1 MIVKSLCVQAL
12 ELEEFRALERQI
24 TQDSGMSVRGS
35 VASLSA
41 ITGMHNPNAGLKAD
55 THMLLQSQ
63 HRMPLAPM
71 SPSSTQFLGQAR
83 DQHQMPWQYPASQA
97 AESDSSLHE
106 AHHTHNQ
113 APRQLPSGRG
123 TGNPFAEPEDFDR
136 PATSLLSHQQ
146 ESIEQGWD
154 AQAPSYARHSSR
166 AQSVDQPQ
174 VDFHAEAQQ
183 AIPDS
188 DFKHESAWDA
198 AQVAQGPAHSSD
210 EASQVSSVC
219 RCWCITCMS

>member
-1 MIVKSLCVQAL
+1 MSVRPLCVQAL

-24 TQDSGMSVRGS
+24 TQDSGISVRGS

-41 ITGMHNPNAGLKAD
+41 VTGMHNPIAGLKAD
-55 THMLLQSQ
+55 THMLTHSE
-63 HRMPLAPM
+63 HTMPLAPM
-71 SPSSTQFLGQAR
+71 SQPSTQSLGQAR
-83 DQHQMPWQYPASQA
+83 DQLQMPWQYPASQA

-106 AHHTHNQ
+106 AYQAHDQ
-113 APRQLPSGRG
+113 APRQVPSGRV

-146 ESIEQGWD
+146 KSIEQGWD
-154 AQAPSYARHSSR
+154 EQAPSYARHSSR

-174 VDFHAEAQQ
+174 VDFYAEAQQ

-188 DFKHESAWDA
+188 NFKHESAWDV
-198 AQVAQGPAHSSD
+198 AQMAQGPAQNSD

-219 RCWCITCMS
+219 RYWCTACMS

>member
-1 MIVKSLCVQAL
+1 MTVRPLCVQAL

-41 ITGMHNPNAGLKAD
+41 VTGMHNPIAGLKAD
-55 THMLLQSQ
+55 AHMLTQSE
-63 HRMPLAPM
+63 HRTPLAPM
-71 SPSSTQFLGQAR
+71 SQPIAQSLAQAQ

-106 AHHTHNQ
+106 AYRAHNQ
-113 APRQLPSGRG
+113 APRQLPSGRV
-123 TGNPFAEPEDFDR
+123 TGNPFAEPENFDR

-146 ESIEQGWD
+146 KSIEQGWD
-154 AQAPSYARHSSR
+154 EQAPSYARHSSR

-174 VDFHAEAQQ
+174 VDLYAEAQQ
-183 AIPDS
+183 ATS
-188 DFKHESAWDA
+188 VGDFKHESAWEA
-198 AQVAQGPAHSSD
+198 AQGPAHNSA
-210 EASQVSSVC
+210 EASQVSSLC
-219 RCWCITCMS
+219 R